1 MRTKTLLAAAAISAV
16 GIVSSMAQSNV
27 YSLNVVGY
35 VNVAYKAGFNA
46 AANPLVGSPDNT
58 LNSVLHGSAVP
69 DNTIV
74 FQWNT
79 TLQDFDP
86 VLPTYASSSGTW
98 SPNVPIIQGQG
109 VFVLAPSDFTNTFV
123 GEVKQ
128 GATVTPIAPGF
139 NGIASPVPIAGLTGQ
154 VLAQMTPTDNDLAF
168 KWDTALQDFGSIATY
183 AASSSSWSP
192 AVNFT
197 VGEGIFYL
205 SGAAGNVNWTR
216 TFTVQ

>member
-1 MRTKTLLAAAAISAV
+1 MRTTTLLAAAVIGAA
-16 GIVSSMAQSNV
+16 GIASSMAQSNV

-58 LNSVLHGSAVP
+58 LNTIMKGTSVP

-74 FQWNT
+74 FQWNP

-86 VLPTYASSSGTW
+86 ALPTYASSTGTW
-98 SPNVPIIQGQG
+98 TPNASVIQGQG

-123 GEVKQ
+123 GDVKQ
-128 GATVTPIAPGF
+128 GTTTTVIVPGF
-139 NGIASPVPIAGLTGQ
+139 NGIASPAPIGGDTAT
-154 VLAQMTPTDNDLAF
+154 VLAGMVPNDNDLAF
-168 KWDTALQDFGSIATY
+168 KWNTTAQDFTDIATY
-183 AASSSSWSP
+183 AVSSSSWTP
-192 AVNFT
+192 TVNFA

-205 SGAAGNVNWTR
+205 STAAANKNWVR
-216 TFTVQ
+216 NFTVQ